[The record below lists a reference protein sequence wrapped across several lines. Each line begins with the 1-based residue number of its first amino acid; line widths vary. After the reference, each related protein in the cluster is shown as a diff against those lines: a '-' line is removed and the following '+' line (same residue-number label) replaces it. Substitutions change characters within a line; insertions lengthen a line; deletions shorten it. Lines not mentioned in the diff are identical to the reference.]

1 MAVIPANLIE
11 NNISNLQTLSIEL
24 KGALI
29 PNGGKLQTRSAVQRA
44 LGAEA
49 YIGYKCSS
57 GTSVN

>member
-1 MAVIPANLIE
+1 MYIYI
-11 NNISNLQTLSIEL
+11 
-24 KGALI
+24 
-29 PNGGKLQTRSAVQRA
+29 GGKLQTRSAVKQTRSAVQRA